1 VHLYGGKLLRILIYL
16 QGEQIE
22 QGFLNESVC
31 EKTRVYSKEK
41 LANPIEIKNCIKQTE
56 NA

>member
-1 VHLYGGKLLRILIYL
+1 MHLYGGKLLRILIYL